1 MGFFGI
7 YFLNA
12 AHPKGINWATGP
24 FLFGQGDPISRG
36 GAHTHNLHPARPA
49 MTELPII
56 RISASTET
64 QDALVVSC
72 FPSTGMVS
80 SIVAHFLIE
89 QLELEFVGGIRHSE
103 LPALCLVKDGE
114 PMPPIRFYAGDPICN
129 IEHCDR
135 VVLIVSEM
143 QIENTLC
150 LPLTEALLEWS
161 KRARIGGGVLIDAFS
176 IEEEEEGEEQLVG
189 VGATAFSREMLGEM
203 EVPLLPQAI
212 LGGMTGVLLGEGRR
226 RGLDMMAILVGAEPK
241 MPDARA
247 AAKIIGALDKLLP
260 NIDLDPAPLLEA
272 AERHESE
279 LKGMMSSQLT
289 KAPRSSDTSGMFA

>member
-1 MGFFGI
+1 
-7 YFLNA
+7 
-12 AHPKGINWATGP
+12 
-24 FLFGQGDPISRG
+24 
-36 GAHTHNLHPARPA
+36 
-49 MTELPII
+49 
-56 RISASTET
+56 
-64 QDALVVSC
+64 
-72 FPSTGMVS
+72 MVS